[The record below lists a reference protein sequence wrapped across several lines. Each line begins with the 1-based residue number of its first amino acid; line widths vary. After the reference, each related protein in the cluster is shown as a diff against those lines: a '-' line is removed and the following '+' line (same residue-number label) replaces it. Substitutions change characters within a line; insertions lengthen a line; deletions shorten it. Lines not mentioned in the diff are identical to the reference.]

1 LPAIVSGVT
10 RRDEGVIAMGKPL
23 LLLVLALGVVGCVN
37 QNTWRPTVDPY
48 NDPNSA
54 SSGNVAGETAKGTA
68 IGAGVGA
75 AAGAIIG
82 AIAGVPGT
90 GAAIGAA
97 AGGTAGGGYKAV
109 ESSDQFKTVFKN
121 CMRERGHNVL
131 D

>member
-1 LPAIVSGVT
+1 
-10 RRDEGVIAMGKPL
+10 MGKAL
-23 LLLVLALGVVGCVN
+23 LLLVLSLGVVGCVN

-54 SSGNVAGETAKGTA
+54 TLSRDEADCRRIAHDSSGNVAGETAKGTA